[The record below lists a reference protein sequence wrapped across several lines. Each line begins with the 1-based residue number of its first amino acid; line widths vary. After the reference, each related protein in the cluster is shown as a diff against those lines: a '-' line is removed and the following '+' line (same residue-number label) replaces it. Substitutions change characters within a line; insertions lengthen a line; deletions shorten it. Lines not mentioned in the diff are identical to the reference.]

1 MKIADISKEMQEMI
15 ASLLESIKIDLDNI
29 SEKNNHKTK
38 KQIIQM
44 IQQLSS
50 ILHKLTNM
58 KLEDNVITDTI
69 SEAED
74 LKIIEDFL
82 KKGMK

>member
-1 MKIADISKEMQEMI
+1 MKVMDISKEMQEMI
-15 ASLLESIKIDLDNI
+15 ALLLESIKVDLDNI
-29 SEKNNHKTK
+29 SEENNHKTK

-50 ILHKLTNM
+50 ILQKLTNV
-58 KLEDNVITDTI
+58 KLEDDSITDTI
-69 SEAED
+69 SEKED